1 MTTKEQYERVITDVG
16 FTLSNLQVLETSL
29 TEAGI
34 IMDDKVT
41 LIENTLLEIDAAAQT
56 KLDELAQEQV
66 MTNFLAEMKLVFDK
80 YSTKLEIG
88 SNDGYGESYGGGD
101 AEIGFKF
108 TVAFDEV
115 VATKYIGKAV
125 ILSGDLV

>member
-1 MTTKEQYERVITDVG
+1 MTIKEKYERVISDVG

-80 YSTKLEIG
+80 FSASMEVG
-88 SNDGYGESYGGGD
+88 SDESGYGTNYGGGNSV
-101 AEIGFKF
+101 GVKF
-108 TVAFDEV
+108 
-115 VATKYIGKAV
+115 VATLDGVTATKEINKAV
-125 ILSGDLV
+125 IVSSDLV

>member
-1 MTTKEQYERVITDVG
+1 
-16 FTLSNLQVLETSL
+16 
-29 TEAGI
+29 
-34 IMDDKVT
+34 MDDKVT
-41 LIENTLLEIDAAAQT
+41 LIENTLLEIDAAAQS

-80 YSTKLEIG
+80 YLAKLEIG
-88 SNDGYGESYGGGD
+88 SNDVYGEAYGGGD

-108 TVAFDEV
+108 TAAFDEV

-125 ILSGDLV
+125 IVSSDLV